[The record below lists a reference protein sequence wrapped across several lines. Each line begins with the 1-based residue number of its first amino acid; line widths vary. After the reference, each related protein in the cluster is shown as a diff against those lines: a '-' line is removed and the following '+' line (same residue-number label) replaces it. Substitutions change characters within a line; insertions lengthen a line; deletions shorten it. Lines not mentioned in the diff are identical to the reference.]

1 MRIENQF
8 KQCDVALLGKVG
20 AKLRAEIAPLMAA
33 ATKALM
39 DAIEAEVAKLGE
51 SLHTFGLHEFVEG
64 VVQSYGDRQ
73 MDLRLS
79 QLADQLVQQS
89 KPDANAEPSVAL
101 AAQVAKL
108 NLAPDDVLAMSV
120 PSLVNREQADRLR
133 SYIRNELGYP
143 IRILIM
149 DRGASLAVLT
159 GLPAAAGDGVT
170 AE

>member
-1 MRIENQF
+1 MSIENQS
-8 KQCDVALLGKVG
+8 KQYDVVLMGKVG
-20 AKLRAEIAPLMAA
+20 AEIAPLMAA
-33 ATKALM
+33 ATEALM
-39 DAIEAEVAKLGE
+39 GAIEAEVAKLGV
-51 SLHTFGLHEFVEG
+51 SQHTIGLHEFVEG

-101 AAQVAKL
+101 VAQVAKL
-108 NLAPDDVLAMSV
+108 DSTPDDVLVMSV

-133 SYIRNELGYP
+133 AYIRNELSYP

-159 GLPAAAGDGVT
+159 GLPAAGDGVT
-170 AE
+170 GD